1 MVMTVFQKNI
11 YLLNGIKKPNKSI
24 ERDWEKLRSL
34 RSLHFSQPL
43 MLGVLFSVIST
54 KLFVDKRQTLAYIV
68 SMKYLNWN
76 SEKNE
81 ILKRERGISFE
92 EIAYLIESGQ
102 IIGIEENPGRSNQ
115 KMYILE
121 IENYAFIVPFV
132 EKDKEIFLKTAF
144 PSRKYTKR
152 YGLKGE

>member
-1 MVMTVFQKNI
+1 M
-11 YLLNGIKKPNKSI
+11 
-24 ERDWEKLRSL
+24 
-34 RSLHFSQPL
+34 
-43 MLGVLFSVIST
+43 
-54 KLFVDKRQTLAYIV
+54 AYV
-68 SMKYLNWN
+68 HSMKYLNWN

-81 ILKRERGISFE
+81 LLKRERGISFE

-102 IIGIEENPGRSNQ
+102 VIGIEENPGRPNQ
-115 KMYILE
+115 KIYVLE

-132 EKDKEIFLKTAF
+132 ENDKELFLKTAF

>member
-1 MVMTVFQKNI
+1 
-11 YLLNGIKKPNKSI
+11 
-24 ERDWEKLRSL
+24 
-34 RSLHFSQPL
+34 
-43 MLGVLFSVIST
+43 
-54 KLFVDKRQTLAYIV
+54 
-68 SMKYLNWN
+68 MKYLNWN
-76 SEKNE
+76 SDKNE

-115 KMYILE
+115 KIFVLE

-132 EKDKEIFLKTAF
+132 EDENEIFLKTAF

-152 YGLKGE
+152 YGLRGDS